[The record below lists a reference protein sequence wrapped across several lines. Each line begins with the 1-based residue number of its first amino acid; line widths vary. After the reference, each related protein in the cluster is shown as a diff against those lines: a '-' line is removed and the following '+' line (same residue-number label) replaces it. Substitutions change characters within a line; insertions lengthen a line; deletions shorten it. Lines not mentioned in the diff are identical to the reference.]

1 MRFSSRI
8 LKPAFFWM
16 LAIVA
21 SGGCGKPS
29 REHAVPKEQA
39 DRARVAGMG
48 PQIRSWGSALNPDFM
63 TTITQSAMR
72 EREALAASGHT
83 GPLPRA
89 DYLAISGGG
98 ANGAFGAGLICGW
111 TDAKTRPV
119 FKVVTGISTG
129 ALTAPFVFAGP
140 DYDHVLRDVYTKTV
154 TDDILKPR
162 GLLSGMM
169 SDAMADTKPLWK
181 TLSRYVDDK
190 LMGVI
195 AAEYR
200 KGRFLVIGTT
210 DLDARRAVL
219 WNIGEIADSGNPKA
233 LETVRRIMVASAAI
247 PGAFPPVFFDVEADG
262 KKYQEMHVDGGAM
275 TQVFLYPP
283 SLKLREAAHAA
294 GVDRERR
301 AYVIRN
307 ARLDPDWADTNR
319 SLMPIAMRA
328 IDSLLHTQGV
338 GDLYRIYV
346 NCQRDDI
353 DYNLAFIPASFTE
366 VSKEPF
372 DPVYMTKLFQVGYD
386 MSRKGYPWEKTP
398 PAFDIA
404 PASGGHELT
413 QK

>member
-1 MRFSSRI
+1 
-8 LKPAFFWM
+8 
-16 LAIVA
+16 
-21 SGGCGKPS
+21 
-29 REHAVPKEQA
+29 
-39 DRARVAGMG
+39 MG
-48 PQIRSWGSALNPDFM
+48 PEIRTWGSSLNPEFM
-63 TTITQSAMR
+63 GTVRRAADL
-72 EREALAASGHT
+72 ERAALTASGHH

-89 DYLAISGGG
+89 DYIAISGGG

-111 TDAKTRPV
+111 TETKTRPT
-119 FKVVTGISTG
+119 FKIVTGISTG

-140 DYDHVLRDVYTKTV
+140 EYDHVLREVYTKTV
-154 TDDILKPR
+154 TSDILKPR

-169 SDAMADTKPLWK
+169 SDAMADTKPLWS
-181 TLSRYVDDK
+181 TLSKYVDDK
-190 LMGVI
+190 LLGVI

-219 WNIGEIADSGNPKA
+219 WNIGEIASSGSPKA
-233 LETVRRIMVASAAI
+233 LETIRRIMIASAAI

-262 KKYQEMHVDGGAM
+262 KKFQEMHVDGGAM

-283 SLKLREAAHAA
+283 SLKLREVAHAA

-307 ARLDPDWADTNR
+307 ARLDPDWADTSR
-319 SLMPIAMRA
+319 KLMPIAMRA
-328 IDSLLHTQGV
+328 IDSLLHTQGI

-346 NCQRDDI
+346 NCQRDGI
-353 DYNLAFIPASFTE
+353 DYNLAYIPASFKL

-372 DPVYMTKLFQVGYD
+372 DPEYMTQLFQLGFD
-386 MSRKGYPWEKTP
+386 MAKKGYPWEKTP
-398 PAFDIA
+398 PAFDVA
-404 PASGGHELT
+404 PAATEHTLT